1 MSIATRVAR
10 SAKPRRG
17 GMSIATRVARS
28 AKPRRG
34 GMSSRSL
41 GHSRWSVGP
50 KSPIMPLRRS
60 GGGNPKSEARNPKQI
75 QIDGNGTMGKR
86 EAATFL
92 RRRRELSGGELN
104 RRDAM
109 SAARPSRNRC

>member
-1 MSIATRVAR
+1 
-10 SAKPRRG
+10 
-17 GMSIATRVARS
+17 MSIATRVARS

-60 GGGNPKSEARNPKQI
+60 GGGNPKLETRNKSKLMGMGQWA
-75 QIDGNGTMGKR
+75 NGR
-86 EAATFL
+86 P
-92 RRRRELSGGELN
+92 RRFFAGGEN
-104 RRDAM
+104 
-109 SAARPSRNRC
+109 SRAGNLTAETR